1 MKNKSALLVI
11 DVQNAMFEGP
21 DPVYKG
27 EELLQTIH
35 GLICKARNARIP
47 IIYIQH
53 NGRIGGPLEKGT
65 EGWKIHEQIKP
76 IEGDI
81 LIQKS
86 KPDSFFNTELHNLLD
101 EKGITTLIIT
111 GIQSDVCVDTTCR
124 RACSV
129 GYRVILVENGH
140 STWGTEELTAEQII
154 SHENYILGNWFAD
167 LKTADEVEFS

>member
-1 MKNKSALLVI
+1 MQK
-11 DVQNAMFEGP
+11 AMFEGP
-21 DPVYKG
+21 DPVYRG
-27 EELLQTIH
+27 EELLQITH
-35 GLICKARNARIP
+35 GLIKKARKAKIP

-81 LIQKS
+81 VIQKS
-86 KPDSFFNTELHNLLD
+86 KPDSFLDTGLHNILD
-101 EKGITTLIIT
+101 ERGLTTLIIT

-124 RACSV
+124 RACSI
-129 GYRVILVENGH
+129 GYSVILVENGH